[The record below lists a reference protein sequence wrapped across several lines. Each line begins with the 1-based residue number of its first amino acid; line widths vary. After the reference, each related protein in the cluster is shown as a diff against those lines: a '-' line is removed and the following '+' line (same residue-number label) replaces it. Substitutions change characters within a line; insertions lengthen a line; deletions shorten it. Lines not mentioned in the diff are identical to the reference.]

1 MFPSDKVH
9 GDMAEGYCELL
20 KKKDIFIH
28 TRMTFYLNP
37 AENKPQFVQGGKKH
51 IENSLKRMHL

>member
-1 MFPSDKVH
+1 
-9 GDMAEGYCELL
+9 MAEGYCELL